1 MLKSYE
7 AIYDNGKLNWI
18 GIKPNL
24 NKVKVIIVV
33 EEAETGVQ
41 QSIKQLKG
49 IAPKPERIIS
59 LEEMNEAIE
68 LEGAKR

>member
-24 NKVKVIIVV
+24 NKVKVIVVV
-33 EEAETGVQ
+33 EEAETGAQ

-49 IAPKPERIIS
+49 IAPKPERVIS
-59 LEEMNEAIE
+59 LEEINEAIE
-68 LEGAKR
+68 LEGAKH

>member
-49 IAPKPERIIS
+49 IFIQPER
-59 LEEMNEAIE
+59 
-68 LEGAKR
+68 